1 VPGIDQLTG
10 AGVYYGTAMTEAFSC
25 KDEEVTII
33 GGANSAGQAALHLAR
48 YACNVTMVVR
58 GDSLAKGMSQY
69 LVDQIE
75 ATEKIKVRLKS
86 KVTAVEGKRKLES
99 VTITS
104 TETCKQETIA
114 SSALFI
120 LIGAMPNTDWLA
132 GIVERDENGFILSGL
147 DMLSN
152 KRIFKNWRLDREPFM
167 LETSVP
173 GIFVAGDVHHRSI
186 KRVASAVGQGSIAIQ
201 MIHQY
206 LSKL

>member
-1 VPGIDQLTG
+1 
-10 AGVYYGTAMTEAFSC
+10 
-25 KDEEVTII
+25 
-33 GGANSAGQAALHLAR
+33 
-48 YACNVTMVVR
+48 MVVR

-75 ATEKIKVRLKS
+75 ATEKINVRLSS
-86 KVTAVEGKRKLES
+86 KVTAVEGRHKLES

-120 LIGAMPNTDWLA
+120 LIGAIPNTDWLA

-147 DMLSN
+147 DILSN
-152 KRIFKNWRLDREPFM
+152 KRILQSWRLDREPFL

-173 GIFVAGDVHHRSI
+173 GIFVAGDVRHGSI
-186 KRVASAVGQGSIAIQ
+186 KRVASAVGQGSIAVQ